1 VFVNKTATFQQ
12 PCILKRTWINNI
24 HDCEPMSAIQ
34 TITYD
39 NEAVGILVTED
50 NHREF
55 RFHSGLA
62 PYDLLDGS
70 RFSSPALAN
79 QAVRRIAHA
88 AKGGPR
94 VKARGLDEKNRSHC
108 SSGAT

>member
-1 VFVNKTATFQQ
+1 MGEMSICVEACTRASFVASGG
-12 PCILKRTWINNI
+12 L
-24 HDCEPMSAIQ
+24 
-34 TITYD
+34 
-39 NEAVGILVTED
+39 EAVEIDGDLVGFLTRD
-50 NHREF
+50 HADHSF
-55 RFHSGLA
+55 RFRSGVA

-88 AKGGPR
+88 ANGGPR